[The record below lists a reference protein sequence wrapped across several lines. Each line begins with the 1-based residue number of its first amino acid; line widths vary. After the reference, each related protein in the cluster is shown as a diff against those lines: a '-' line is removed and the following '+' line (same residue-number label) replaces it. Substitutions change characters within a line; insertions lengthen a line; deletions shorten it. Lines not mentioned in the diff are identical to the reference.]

1 MATTIQIKRSATG
14 TSAPSLAYGELAY
27 SFEGDTN
34 KLWIGPSSGAAV
46 VVGGKYYTDLFPAT
60 LGTNSVGKLLS
71 SDATDGHVAM
81 DGKNFTGVGSI
92 TSTTGVFG
100 GSTKNLTISETSST
114 VTLDAAASTN
124 IVIDA
129 HNGGTNDGTL
139 GLRGALSL
147 AGDASDTVK
156 NPTNN
161 TLGTS
166 QTHLLTENAIKNYV
180 DTKAGA
186 VTTISQL
193 NSSVVVADT
202 GTGSIS
208 NTVDANETLNIS
220 AAAATFK
227 ADNLDVSLKS
237 LDDTTNDG
245 SSATDLT
252 YRETGGVA
260 LARITGSHDQGA
272 NDKRGKLILQTQ
284 PLTGTPADTTLQN
297 VMTLDSNKKV
307 TIHGD
312 LQVDGTQTQL
322 NTTTYTV
329 DDPTLVLGGDFGTI
343 TGFSSSHSGTNWTNN
358 SETIVTATGGKGTNA
373 KFKVVVSGSTH
384 TVTLEEGGIGFENSD
399 SLTLAGIG
407 GGDDITVTV
416 TGVTTSPATDDDK
429 ERGIAFHYHDGTAAR
444 MGFFGIIGNDT
455 DKNKFTFIPNATQS
469 NNSFSGTKGTIIAS
483 TFEGALTGD
492 VTGNVS
498 GTAATVTSATQA
510 SITTAANL
518 TTVGALTTG
527 SIAATS
533 NFAIDT
539 LAGNITTGGKLIID
553 VNGGTGAAGSLSFG
567 ATGGAADAE
576 MYFDGDDFNITTGGD
591 LKLTADSLN
600 VTPDASAT
608 VGQAITLFHDANNSD
623 PKMQIGTGTAE
634 LIEITTNIGASDK
647 LLDSARINTKTAST
661 TANDGKL
668 LFAVDDKDIFHIGD
682 NGLYGKEVTDGYSW
696 DPGTGS
702 SEDYNFPQL
711 DGFIING
718 GMYS

>member
-14 TSAPSLAYGELAY
+14 TSAPTLAYGELAY
-27 SFEGDTN
+27 SFEGNTN
-34 KLWIGPSSGAAV
+34 KLWIGPSSGSAV

-60 LGTNSVGKLLS
+60 LGTNEASKLVS
-71 SDATDGHVAM
+71 ADASGNLDFSA
-81 DGKNFTGVGSI
+81 
-92 TSTTGVFG
+92 
-100 GSTKNLTISETSST
+100 KNLTNVSTFEGVSGRFGDATNNVTITNSSST
-114 VTLDAAASTN
+114 VTIDGAASTN
-124 IVIDA
+124 IALDA
-129 HNGGTNDGTL
+129 YNGGTNSGNL
-139 GLRGALSL
+139 IFKGALTL

-156 NPTNN
+156 DEDDM
-161 TLGTS
+161 TS
-166 QTHLLTENAIKNYV
+166 DSATHLATQQSIKAYV
-180 DTKAGA
+180 DSTAGA
-186 VTTISQL
+186 VTKISAG
-193 NSSVVVADT
+193 NSCVQVTDA

-208 NTVDANETLNIS
+208 SIVDTNETLS
-220 AAAATFK
+220 VAAAAATFK
-227 ADNLDVSLKS
+227 ADNLDVTLKS
-237 LDDTTNDG
+237 TDSGTADG
-245 SSATDLT
+245 SSDTT
-252 YRETGGVA
+252 ITHRETGGVA
-260 LARITGSHDQGA
+260 LARITGAHDQAA
-272 NDKRGKLILQTQ
+272 NDKRGKLIFQTQ
-284 PLTGTPADTTLQN
+284 PLTGTPADGTLQN

-399 SLTLAGIG
+399 SLTLAGVG

-429 ERGIAFHYHDGTAAR
+429 ERGIAFHYHNGSATK
-444 MGFFGIIGNDT
+444 MGFFGLLGADGAN
-455 DKNKFTFIPNATQS
+455 KNKFTFIPDATQ
-469 NNSFSGTKGTIIAS
+469 NNNTFTGTAGTIVAT
-483 TFEGALTGD
+483 TFEGALTGN

-498 GTAATVTSATQA
+498 GTAATVTGGTQA

-553 VNGGTGAAGSLSFG
+553 VDGAAGAAGSLSFG

-576 MYFDGDDFNITTGGD
+576 LYFDGTDFNITTGGD

-600 VTPDASAT
+600 VTPDASAA

-634 LIEITTNIGASDK
+634 LIEITTDIGTSDK

-682 NGLYGKEVTDGYSW
+682 NGLYGKEATDGYSW

-702 SEDYNFPQL
+702 SEDYDFPQL